1 MRDGILGLFDHIDMG
16 MHYLGPVSCD
26 EVEIFYEDKA
36 RIVAEVKVTV
46 QAAESPSLYDFIGG
60 AAEPGQDTRI
70 QELVLVERQE
80 DGEYLISEIGAE
92 ITIISE

>member
-1 MRDGILGLFDHIDMG
+1 MRDGILRLFDHIDMG

-46 QAAESPSLYDFIGG
+46 QAAEAPSLYDFIGG

-80 DGEYLISEIGAE
+80 DGEYLILEIGAE
-92 ITIISE
+92 ITIIGE